1 MPAAKRVGVSDIAKH
16 AGVSIGTVSNY
27 LNYPERVS
35 DTLKEKIGASIKELG
50 YTPRR
55 NTLLPQRENAVPRL
69 IGYIMTDIEHSLFTF
84 IHEGAQEVCEEN
96 DLQLIAL
103 NASSDAQRQ
112 NELVKTLIDMNVAGI
127 LLSTIS
133 DSPEDVA
140 AARAANIP
148 IILLD
153 HTNPRHADQV
163 CCVLENNMAAGQI
176 AADELIRIGCSRIAF
191 AAHSFDYESVQDRQM
206 GVEKTIARTHGS
218 TQLELINSKG
228 LMFEDGYQLGLDII
242 DTMKRSGLDAIPDG
256 IITVSD
262 ALAAGVLSGTV
273 GDQMPHVADRS
284 ERARY
289 RHGAQGHG
297 ADARLHRQS
306 RRTRAQHHAYRADSN
321 PTRIHT
327 RIIACGTLL
336 AQPNSTQH
344 NGKVGLL
351 TWRNPPLLLFCSV

>member
-242 DTMKRSGLDAIPDG
+242 DTMKRSGLNAIPDG

-262 ALAAGVLSGTV
+262 ALAAGVLSAFHDHNGPRV
-273 GDQMPHVADRS
+273 PEDVCVIGM
-284 ERARY
+284 E
-289 RHGAQGHG
+289 G
-297 ADARLHRQS
+297 ARLETKCPMSLTVVNAPAIDMGRKAMAQMLDYIDNPVAHVHS
-306 RRTRAQHHAYRADSN
+306 TTLIEPTLIRRESTRA
-321 PTRIHT
+321 
-327 RIIACGTLL
+327 
-336 AQPNSTQH
+336 
-344 NGKVGLL
+344 
-351 TWRNPPLLLFCSV
+351 